1 MKKPRCDSPLRS
13 LAPGIQAQ
21 VAALC
26 AQIGFEKAV
35 PEVKKLTGLVGGISA
50 SALQRWHAWHR
61 VQTALERQRDEA
73 SAFEDLLKDRP
84 DIALDTE
91 RARAVAQL
99 YFERQIL
106 EGGDPKLYLAWQKQ
120 QLDRDKFDHIR
131 AQASAASEALSDPAL
146 AHDPAAQVAK
156 VRAIFGLGGA
166 K

>member
-1 MKKPRCDSPLRS
+1 
-13 LAPGIQAQ
+13 

-26 AQIGFEKAV
+26 AQLGFEKAV
-35 PEVKKLTGLVGGISA
+35 PEVKRLTGMVGGVSA

-120 QLDRDKFDHIR
+120 QLDRDKFDLVKNQ
-131 AQASAASEALSDPAL
+131 AAAASAAVSDPEL
-146 AHDPAAQVAK
+146 ANDPAAQVAR
-156 VRAIFGLGGA
+156 VRQIFGLGGG

>member
-1 MKKPRCDSPLRS
+1 MKKPRSDSPLRS

-26 AQIGFEKAV
+26 TQLGFEKAV
-35 PEVKKLTGLVGGISA
+35 PEVKRMTGMVGGVSA
-50 SALQRWHAWHR
+50 SALQRWFAWWR

-99 YFERQIL
+99 YFERAIL
-106 EGGDPKLYLAWQKQ
+106 EGGDAKLYLAWQKQ
-120 QLDRDKFDHIR
+120 QLDRDKFDLVKNQ
-131 AQASAASEALSDPAL
+131 AAAASAAVSDPAL
-146 AHDPAAQVAK
+146 VNDPAAQVAK
-156 VRAIFGLGGA
+156 VRAIFGLGGG